1 MVVKE
6 KRGRKRYILFE
17 HTKKVEKNSIKTF
30 LKQNAELINGKILW
44 RIITFET
51 KKSIILIDHKKSII
65 ARKLFEENSNKLGI
79 KPIKTSGTLKAL
91 IK

>member
-17 HTKKVEKNSIKTF
+17 HTKKVELNHIKIF
-30 LKQNAELINGKILW
+30 LKQNSKLINGKIHW
-44 RIITFET
+44 RIITFESD
-51 KKSIILIDHKKSII
+51 KSIILIDHRKSNITRNLI
-65 ARKLFEENSNKLGI
+65 EENSDNLGI

-91 IK
+91 QK

>member
-17 HTKKVEKNSIKTF
+17 HTKKVELNHIKAF
-30 LKQNAELINGKILW
+30 LKQNSELINGKIRW
-44 RIITFET
+44 RIINFENEN
-51 KKSIILIDHKKSII
+51 SIILIDHTKSII
-65 ARKLFEENSNKLGI
+65 TRELIEENSGKLGI

-91 IK
+91 QK

>member
-17 HTKKVEKNSIKTF
+17 NNEKVDLNNVKVFLKKNS
-30 LKQNAELINGKILW
+30 ELINGKIRW
-44 RIITFET
+44 RIIKFEE
-51 KKSIILIDHKKSII
+51 KNSIILIDHTKSII
-65 ARKLFEENSNKLGI
+65 LRKLIEDNIDKLGL

-91 IK
+91 RK